1 MIRPECNQN
10 CSYCYITQHGKE
22 LYPLEKRVDT
32 ETTLKHI
39 DAFLKYIFDNKL
51 FVRRWWLFAGDL
63 FYDHLIYKIF
73 DLFYKYYAPVADEL
87 FEQFHDIVEIVTP
100 TNGFFFQYEEHQKKI
115 EEYIKQLKITEFEN
129 EVEYN
134 KISNNEIKR
143 KIILDYYGEIDQW
156 N

>member
-1 MIRPECNQN
+1 MSNENRDKLVAGILYYKEAIKN
-10 CSYCYITQHGKE
+10 SDDKEYIE
-22 LYPLEKRVDT
+22 RC
-32 ETTLKHI
+32 
-39 DAFLKYIFDNKL
+39 
-51 FVRRWWLFAGDL
+51 
-63 FYDHLIYKIF
+63 
-73 DLFYKYYAPVADEL
+73 
-87 FEQFHDIVEIVTP
+87 
-100 TNGFFFQYEEHQKKI
+100 QKKI